1 MKKLMVVFLV
11 LGFVCAAP
19 MMAAAQT
26 VDQKLSQLEQMVKGM
41 KQQAALGFHPY
52 ASIRTHL
59 GHYMTSEDF
68 IPNAP
73 AMGPSIGT
81 DDSGTIL
88 SVGGQSRFGAKAAVS
103 RNMGGQIEFGLQ
115 ENTRAG
121 EGNNVYLRLAV
132 ASWNFGAGKL
142 TVGKS
147 YTPGTFL
154 GYSSMMGDIGDNGD
168 ANMLVAGLSYIGR
181 QPQVQLS
188 FGDFDFALIEP
199 NTGANA
205 YTGDV
210 DFVLPRIEAAYV
222 LRTEMVNIRPVAGF
236 QTYDVEDRTDG
247 GGDETISSYLL
258 GVGASFDLNPAYLK
272 GTVTYLQNAGNYGQ
286 ANVGL
291 VNAWNV
297 GAIPGAG
304 AGSLLD
310 AQMVGGDVE
319 DSALMQGTLVAGFK
333 LSDQLTVEGGVGYMS
348 AEVDVPLGVTAEQ
361 TAMLY
366 YLQAPYKLTKGIKV
380 IPEIGMLDRGDLEVG
395 GTDID
400 SGDLSY
406 IDFNFH
412 VDL

>member
-1 MKKLMVVFLV
+1 MKKLMVVLLV

-26 VDQKLSQLEQMVKGM
+26 VDQKISQLEEMVKGM
-41 KQQAALGFHPY
+41 KMQAALGFHPY
-52 ASIRTHL
+52 ASIRPHL
-59 GHYMTSEDF
+59 GYYSVSEDF
-68 IPNAP
+68 IPIAP
-73 AMGPSIGT
+73 AMGPNIGS

-103 RNMGGQIEFGLQ
+103 KNLGGQIEFGLQ
-115 ENTRAG
+115 EDTRAG
-121 EGNNVYLRLAV
+121 EVNNVYLRLAV
-132 ASWNFGAGKL
+132 AAWNFGGGKL
-142 TVGKS
+142 TVGKT

-205 YTGDV
+205 YGGDV

-222 LRTEMVNIRPVAGF
+222 LRTEMVDIRPVAGF
-236 QTYDVEDRTDG
+236 QTYDVEG
-247 GGDETISSYLL
+247 LAGGDESIASYLL
-258 GVGASFDLNPAYLK
+258 GLGASFKLDPAYLK

-297 GAIPGAG
+297 GLIPGAG
-304 AGSLLD
+304 QGSLLD
-310 AQMVGGDVE
+310 AQMMTNGDLE
-319 DSALMQGTLVAGFK
+319 DSALMQGTLVAGAK
-333 LSDQLTVEGGVGYMS
+333 LSDQLTVEDGVGYMS

-361 TAMLY
+361 TAMMY
-366 YLQAPYKLTKGIKV
+366 YLQAPYQLAKGIQV
-380 IPEIGMLDRGDLEVG
+380 IPEIGMLDRGDLEVDG
-395 GTDID
+395 VADID
-400 SGDLSY
+400 CGDLSY
-406 IDFNFH
+406 IDFNFR